1 MVHWPSWLPA
11 NRVAAIAAF
20 LSGLGTAVA
29 GLSAGLPT
37 GAANTAAII
46 SGLLIQAATV
56 LHFLTGAQKSEALAS
71 RANVQ
76 VPFAQ
81 GGSVFTPF
89 PSISQPQSAVQDAVS
104 DAQWHQSH
112 FAAEAPTPPEEP
124 AA

>member
-29 GLSAGLPT
+29 GLGAGLPT

-76 VPFAQ
+76 
-81 GGSVFTPF
+81 GSGFTLF
-89 PSISQPQSAVQDAVS
+89 PNNVSQPQSAVEDAVS

-112 FAAEAPTPPEEP
+112 FAAEAPTPPKEP
-124 AA
+124 A